1 MSFMVKGDN
10 VLVKYSKIW
19 NKIKEL
25 TGRKLHNKPIYDS
38 KYIKT
43 KIKTLNNVNITYF
56 HNEKIPK
63 ENTRY
68 VCLAIITVD
77 SIMKMNKKYCPYVYL
92 GKCK

>member
-10 VLVKYSKIW
+10 VLVKYSEIW

-43 KIKTLNNVNITYF
+43 KIKTFNNVNITYF
-56 HNEKIPK
+56 HNEKVPK

-68 VCLAIITVD
+68 DCVAIITVD
-77 SIMKMNKKYCPYVYL
+77 SIMKMNKRYCPYVYL
-92 GKCK
+92 EKCK